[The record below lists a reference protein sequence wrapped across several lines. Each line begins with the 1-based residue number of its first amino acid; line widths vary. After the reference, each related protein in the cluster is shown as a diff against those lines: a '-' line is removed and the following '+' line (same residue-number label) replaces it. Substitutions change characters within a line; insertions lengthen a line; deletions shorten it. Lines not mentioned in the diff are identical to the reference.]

1 MHVSVLLNESIEN
14 LNIKEDG
21 IYVDCTLGFAGH
33 SKEILKR
40 IKKGKLFA
48 FDQDGEA
55 INYSKKILDQ
65 ISGNYEIIK
74 SNFAF
79 IKSELNKRGIEKVDG
94 VLFDLGVSSVQ
105 LDEAERGFSFHKDAK
120 LDMRMDT
127 DQSFSAYDV
136 VNDYSKEE
144 LETIFFKY
152 GEEKYSRS
160 IASAIVRARE
170 NRKIETTLE
179 LTEIIRESVPE
190 KYRRTHHPARK
201 AFQAIRIEVN
211 KELDVF
217 TKALN
222 DAIDM
227 LNPGGRICVI
237 TFHSLEDRICK
248 NIFKEKSEI
257 DGRFKNVV
265 CYQGDILFYQ
275 LSNLPSQKGELC
287 NPNGDYLLYG
297 ENVKSNKVV
306 YRYENYGKNEKAE
319 YRGSIAE
326 LETSDFITGRLNG
339 SLWLKNIYMD
349 TLFVFNKEKC
359 DFSPEYIFD
368 VGDNPWDYKTF
379 VHLYYLDKDYLNT
392 YNSKTLLQEFFLGEK
407 HLIYKMKKGKDE
419 AVGVYSIL
427 DNKNLCFTDKYLNDL
442 DDILNVVDLKAL
454 LSSSFCDGKYLYI
467 PVNSYMFFDEGNSSF
482 PLQLTEESN
491 PIILKMKLK

>member
-136 VNDYSKEE
+136 V
-144 LETIFFKY
+144 KY

-160 IASAIVRARE
+160 IASAIVRERE
-170 NRKIETTLE
+170 NKKIETTLE

-190 KYRRTHHPARK
+190 KYIRTHHPARK
-201 AFQAIRIEVN
+201 VFQAIRIEVN

-248 NIFKEKSEI
+248 NIFKEKSEM
-257 DGRFKNVV
+257 DSVFK
-265 CYQGDILFYQ
+265 GLPDKDIPL
-275 LSNLPSQKGELC
+275 
-287 NPNGDYLLYG
+287 
-297 ENVKSNKVV
+297 
-306 YRYENYGKNEKAE
+306 E
-319 YRGSIAE
+319 YRPELKLITKVKPSKKE
-326 LETSDFITGRLNG
+326 LE
-339 SLWLKNIYMD
+339 
-349 TLFVFNKEKC
+349 
-359 DFSPEYIFD
+359 
-368 VGDNPWDYKTF
+368 DN
-379 VHLYYLDKDYLNT
+379 NR
-392 YNSKTLLQEFFLGEK
+392 SRS
-407 HLIYKMKKGKDE
+407 
-419 AVGVYSIL
+419 SIL
-427 DNKNLCFTDKYLNDL
+427 R
-442 DDILNVVDLKAL
+442 VA
-454 LSSSFCDGKYLYI
+454 
-467 PVNSYMFFDEGNSSF
+467 E
-482 PLQLTEESN
+482 
-491 PIILKMKLK
+491 KM